1 MHINIDMYDVYLYAN
16 VYAYVYV
23 QVYVQV
29 CVRIYIYYGQMSY
42 IIHDISSESALQ
54 PPPRKRALPNQWRE
68 APAPGGGDGPIA
80 KKWEKY
86 GKMQESMGKCWET
99 WEYVAFMVDDDDNI
113 YNYLQLI
120 EFKTNLMGF
129 HED

>member
-1 MHINIDMYDVYLYAN
+1 MMYIYMQMYMHMYMYMYR
-16 VYAYVYV
+16 YMYRYVYV
-23 QVYVQV
+23 Y
-29 CVRIYIYYGQMSY
+29 IYIYYGQMSY

-86 GKMQESMGKCWET
+86 GKM
-99 WEYVAFMVDDDDNI
+99 
-113 YNYLQLI
+113 
-120 EFKTNLMGF
+120 
-129 HED
+129 